1 MSIHRSIRTICLLI
15 LMSMLLGTTGCITA
29 SVVAAGTAIGAASS
43 AVVTGADVYRLG
55 KLDTA
60 LMASE
65 DDCINAVREA
75 AANLRLEIHNEKT
88 NKNEHTWKLELTDE
102 QKETTEITVERRTGV
117 LCRVRVD
124 VGWFGNEPTAQ
135 LVMAKIREH
144 LPATAAP
151 TGKGGK

>member
-60 LMASE
+60 LMTSE

-75 AANLRLEIHNEKT
+75 AANLRLQIHDEKT
-88 NKNEHTWKLELTDE
+88 NKNEHTWKLEL
-102 QKETTEITVERRTGV
+102 
-117 LCRVRVD
+117 
-124 VGWFGNEPTAQ
+124 
-135 LVMAKIREH
+135 
-144 LPATAAP
+144 
-151 TGKGGK
+151 